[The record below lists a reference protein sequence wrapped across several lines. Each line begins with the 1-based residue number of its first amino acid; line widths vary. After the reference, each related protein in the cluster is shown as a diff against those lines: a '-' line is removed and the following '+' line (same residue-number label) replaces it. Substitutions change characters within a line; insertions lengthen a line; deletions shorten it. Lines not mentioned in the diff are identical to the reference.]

1 MEKIRF
7 PAKVVANN
15 RVTIPQNFVEAYGIQ
30 QGDNVTVEIEL
41 RKESGKQ
48 LSAIH
53 KAMRSQ
59 RVHNLADESGK

>member
-15 RVTIPQNFVEAYGIQ
+15 RVTIPQNFVEAYGIR

-41 RKESGKQ
+41 RKESGK
-48 LSAIH
+48 
-53 KAMRSQ
+53 
-59 RVHNLADESGK
+59 

>member
-1 MEKIRF
+1 MGFEYKVFSFHNLYILHLYCHCMEKIRF

-41 RKESGKQ
+41 RKESGK
-48 LSAIH
+48 
-53 KAMRSQ
+53 
-59 RVHNLADESGK
+59 